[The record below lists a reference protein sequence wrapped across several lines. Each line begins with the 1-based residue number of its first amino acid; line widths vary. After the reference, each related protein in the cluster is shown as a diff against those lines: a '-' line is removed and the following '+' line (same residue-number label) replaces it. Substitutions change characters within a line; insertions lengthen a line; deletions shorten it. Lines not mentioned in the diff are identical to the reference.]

1 MTDDHSADRPAGEGG
16 AHPLDP
22 HPHHE
27 HPTTPHEHG
36 GSFYEPGEFLDAP
49 ASEAIPEPEVS
60 LRRRFLNPRTIGSI
74 VFGVVILVLL
84 FAFVLGVNWSQTWS
98 QIIHANPWLLLAALG
113 AYYLTFPLRGAR
125 WAFILGRTGTSVR
138 LAPATEI
145 LFLSWFV
152 NCLVPAKLGDLYRA
166 YLLKGTYG
174 GSASRTVGTI
184 FIERIADIIVIFALA
199 LAAGFWS
206 FRGRQRPEVDALFIA
221 GFVVAVVLVLLVVAL
236 RYLGTH
242 LTRFLPTRMA
252 ELYER
257 FHEGSTGALTA
268 RSLPVI
274 VAFTAAIWLLE
285 GLRVYFVIHAL
296 DLPEQYQLRISAAVF
311 VALAA
316 ALLTAIPLT
325 PAGIGFVEA
334 GIVGAL
340 LIYGVPHDP
349 AVAVALTDRA
359 ISIVTVIILG
369 GILYAF
375 SGMVRRAHGARTA
388 PVPDGK
394 PRQVGNAPSGP
405 ARPS

>member
-1 MTDDHSADRPAGEGG
+1 MTDELRRAAPDDPARGPAGRH
-16 AHPLDP
+16 AAD
-22 HPHHE
+22 
-27 HPTTPHEHG
+27 HPTAPHVHG
-36 GSFYEPGEFLDAP
+36 HSIYEPGEFLDAP
-49 ASEAIPEPEVS
+49 QGEQIPEGEVS
-60 LRRRFLNPRTIGSI
+60 LARRFLNLRTIGSI
-74 VFGVVILVLL
+74 VFGVAMLVLL
-84 FAFVLGVNWSQTWS
+84 FAFVLNVDWRLTWS
-98 QIIHANPWLLLAALG
+98 QIVHANPLLLLAALG
-113 AYYLTFPLRGAR
+113 VYYLTFPLRGFR
-125 WAFILGRTGTSVR
+125 WAFILGRTGTQVKV
-138 LAPATEI
+138 APATEI

-199 LAAGFWS
+199 LAAGYWS

-221 GFVVAVVLVLLVVAL
+221 GFVIAAILVLFVIGL
-236 RYLGTH
+236 RFLGGH
-242 LTRFLPTRMA
+242 LTRILPSRLA

-257 FHEGSTGALTA
+257 FHEGSTGALTV

-274 VAFTAAIWLLE
+274 VVLTTFIWLLE
-285 GLRVYFVIHAL
+285 GLRVYFVLHAL
-296 DLPEQYQLRISAAVF
+296 DLPEPFQLRISASIF

-325 PAGIGFVEA
+325 PAGVGFVEA

-340 LIYGVPHDP
+340 LIYGVPHEQ

-359 ISIVTVIILG
+359 ISILTVIVLG

-375 SGMVRRAHGARTA
+375 SGMVRRAHGAGRQA
-388 PVPDGK
+388 AQAARAARALPDAG
-394 PRQVGNAPSGP
+394 SGEIG
-405 ARPS
+405 RS